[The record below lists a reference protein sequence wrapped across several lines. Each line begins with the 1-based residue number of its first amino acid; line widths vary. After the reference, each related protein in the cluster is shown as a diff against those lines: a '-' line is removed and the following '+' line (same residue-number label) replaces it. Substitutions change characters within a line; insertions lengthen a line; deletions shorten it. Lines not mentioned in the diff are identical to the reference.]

1 MVNGRGR
8 GVLSIN
14 APEGGKWH
22 SHKNRHARYYTR
34 PAGPV
39 PKLLTRT
46 LKPGAF
52 GKAKAGARP
61 SINGLSAVRK
71 NTPKPLETTPPKSIT
86 RRLADLGSAA
96 RYLGPV
102 TQPPATRAATRV
114 DLSRRRLVVPESLRT
129 SSAQKAQ
136 HRTLQSSIPANPVC
150 SVPPGRPL
158 HTTDTPGTTP
168 APC

>member
-1 MVNGRGR
+1 MLLKMIITRLVNGRGR

-22 SHKNRHARYYTR
+22 SHKIDTR
-34 PAGPV
+34 W
-39 PKLLTRT
+39 LLTRT
-46 LKPGAF
+46 LKPGALV
-52 GKAKAGARP
+52 KA
-61 SINGLSAVRK
+61 INGLSAVRK
-71 NTPKPLETTPPKSIT
+71 NAPKPLETTPPKSIT
-86 RRLADLGSAA
+86 GRLADLGSAA
-96 RYLGPV
+96 RYLGPG

-136 HRTLQSSIPANPVC
+136 HRTLQSRIPANPVC

-168 APC
+168 VPC

>member
-1 MVNGRGR
+1 M
-8 GVLSIN
+8 LSIN
-14 APEGGKWH
+14 APEGGKKH
-22 SHKNRHARYYTR
+22 SHKIDTR
-34 PAGPV
+34 W
-39 PKLLTRT
+39 LLTRT
-46 LKPGAF
+46 SKPGAL
-52 GKAKAGARP
+52 GKAKAGLRRP
-61 SINGLSAVRK
+61 RPCRK
-71 NTPKPLETTPPKSIT
+71 RPAEHKRPVGCSKNAPKPLETTPPKPIT
-86 RRLADLGSAA
+86 GRLADLGSAA

-136 HRTLQSSIPANPVC
+136 HRTLQSRIPANPVC

-158 HTTDTPGTTP
+158 HTTDTPGTSP